1 MSVSKRDVL
10 RGLFVGGIVTQL
22 PTASWAISDN
32 TQWPPTF
39 TLNNGLRVHLTPKES
54 GYVSAALVLRSKH
67 IDDPRGLAHIME
79 HTSFTGAAGS
89 MTAKQIK
96 DLHSDCVQESNATT
110 GGGMIQWN
118 ASVLSK
124 NTAQLLELLAT
135 TSLDQKF
142 DVETVASEARVVLQE
157 LYLDKFDAQG
167 RAKQQFD
174 SSLYGPS
181 HPFARDTT
189 ETEIATAR
197 TPAPIL
203 AAELA
208 QYSRSLKLPANM
220 DLFMVGEFDSDQVT
234 EMVQKSF
241 GRFAFAEGPRLDVPN
256 VGMTRGHKSIS
267 ALSNGLKRPLSEIR
281 IAWNTGVRATD
292 PQAGILLAL
301 GEYLNKVLFTELREK
316 SGDSYTPEASFKADS
331 CSGIFKIKIQSSSN
345 PELVERRIFDALATL
360 KESIDAKE
368 LQRFSDK
375 LELKRCKDAQRNDDI
390 LECMIERTLHG
401 ASPQDLQVKA
411 ITVGEIRSAA
421 RKFLPSHKSGYVR
434 LTFVGR

>member
-10 RGLFVGGIVTQL
+10 KGLFVGGFITQL
-22 PTASWAISDN
+22 PTASWAKSNN
-32 TQWPPTF
+32 TQSPPTF
-39 TLNNGLRVHLTPKES
+39 TLSNGLRVHFSPKES

-174 SSLYGPS
+174 ASRYGPS

-197 TPAPIL
+197 TPP
-203 AAELA
+203 
-208 QYSRSLKLPANM
+208 RSWQPSLLN
-220 DLFMVGEFDSDQVT
+220 
-234 EMVQKSF
+234 
-241 GRFAFAEGPRLDVPN
+241 
-256 VGMTRGHKSIS
+256 TRTH
-267 ALSNGLKRPLSEIR
+267 
-281 IAWNTGVRATD
+281 
-292 PQAGILLAL
+292 
-301 GEYLNKVLFTELREK
+301 
-316 SGDSYTPEASFKADS
+316 
-331 CSGIFKIKIQSSSN
+331 
-345 PELVERRIFDALATL
+345 
-360 KESIDAKE
+360 
-368 LQRFSDK
+368 
-375 LELKRCKDAQRNDDI
+375 
-390 LECMIERTLHG
+390 
-401 ASPQDLQVKA
+401 
-411 ITVGEIRSAA
+411 
-421 RKFLPSHKSGYVR
+421 
-434 LTFVGR
+434 

>member
-1 MSVSKRDVL
+1 
-10 RGLFVGGIVTQL
+10 
-22 PTASWAISDN
+22 
-32 TQWPPTF
+32 
-39 TLNNGLRVHLTPKES
+39 
-54 GYVSAALVLRSKH
+54 LRSKH

-89 MTAKQIK
+89 LTAKQIK
-96 DLHSDCVQESNATT
+96 DLHSDCIQESNATT

-124 NTAQLLELLAT
+124 NTPQLLELLAT

-174 SSLYGPS
+174 SCLYGPL
-181 HPFARDTT
+181 HPFARNTT

-208 QYSRSLKLPANM
+208 QYSHSLKLPANM
-220 DLFMVGEFDSDQVT
+220 DLFMAGEFDPDQVN
-234 EMVQKSF
+234 EMVRSSF

-292 PQAGILLAL
+292 PQAGTLLAL

-331 CSGIFKIKIQSSSN
+331 CSGVFNIKIQSSNN

-360 KESIDAKE
+360 KKSIDAKE

-375 LELKRCKDAQRNDDI
+375 LELKRLKDAQRNDDI

-401 ASPQDLQVKA
+401 ASPRDLQVKT
-411 ITVGEIRSAA
+411 ITIGEIQSAA
-421 RKFLPSHKSGYVR
+421 REFLPSHKSGYVR
-434 LTFVGR
+434 LTFVGQ

>member
-1 MSVSKRDVL
+1 
-10 RGLFVGGIVTQL
+10 
-22 PTASWAISDN
+22 
-32 TQWPPTF
+32 
-39 TLNNGLRVHLTPKES
+39 
-54 GYVSAALVLRSKH
+54 
-67 IDDPRGLAHIME
+67 
-79 HTSFTGAAGS
+79 
-89 MTAKQIK
+89 
-96 DLHSDCVQESNATT
+96 
-110 GGGMIQWN
+110 MIQWN

-189 ETEIATAR
+189 ETEIATAL

-208 QYSRSLKLPANM
+208 QYSRLLKLPANM
-220 DLFMVGEFDSDQVT
+220 DLFMVGEFNSDHVT
-234 EMVQKSF
+234 EMVRKSF
-241 GRFAFAEGPRLDVPN
+241 GKFAFAEGPRLVVPD

-301 GEYLNKVLFTELREK
+301 GEYLNKVLFTELRRNLETAIRLK
-316 SGDSYTPEASFKADS
+316 PRSRQTVARVSSRSRSRAAAILSWSSG
-331 CSGIFKIKIQSSSN
+331 GSS
-345 PELVERRIFDALATL
+345 TL
-360 KESIDAKE
+360 S
-368 LQRFSDK
+368 
-375 LELKRCKDAQRNDDI
+375 
-390 LECMIERTLHG
+390 
-401 ASPQDLQVKA
+401 
-411 ITVGEIRSAA
+411 
-421 RKFLPSHKSGYVR
+421 LP
-434 LTFVGR
+434 

>member
-10 RGLFVGGIVTQL
+10 KGLFVGGIVTQM
-22 PTASWAISDN
+22 PTASWAITDN
-32 TQWPPTF
+32 KQSPPAF
-39 TLNNGLRVHLTPKES
+39 TLNNGLRVHLSPKES
-54 GYVSAALVLRSKH
+54 GYISAALVLRSKH
-67 IDDPRGLAHIME
+67 IDEPRGLAHIME
-79 HTSFTGAAGS
+79 HTSFTGAAGAL
-89 MTAKQIK
+89 TAKQIK

-142 DVETVASEARVVLQE
+142 DVETVASEARIVLQE

-174 SSLYGPS
+174 SRLYGPS
-181 HPFARDTT
+181 HPFARNTT

-208 QYSRSLKLPANM
+208 QDSHSLKLPANM
-220 DLFMVGEFDSDQVT
+220 DLFMVGEFDST
-234 EMVQKSF
+234 KSTKWSGRSF
-241 GRFAFAEGPRLDVPN
+241 GRFAFAEGPMLHVPDI
-256 VGMTRGHKSIS
+256 GMTRGHKSIS

-292 PQAGILLAL
+292 PQAGTLLAL

-331 CSGIFKIKIQSSSN
+331 CSGIFKHQDPEQQQS
-345 PELVERRIFDALATL
+345 
-360 KESIDAKE
+360 
-368 LQRFSDK
+368 
-375 LELKRCKDAQRNDDI
+375 
-390 LECMIERTLHG
+390 
-401 ASPQDLQVKA
+401 
-411 ITVGEIRSAA
+411 
-421 RKFLPSHKSGYVR
+421 
-434 LTFVGR
+434 